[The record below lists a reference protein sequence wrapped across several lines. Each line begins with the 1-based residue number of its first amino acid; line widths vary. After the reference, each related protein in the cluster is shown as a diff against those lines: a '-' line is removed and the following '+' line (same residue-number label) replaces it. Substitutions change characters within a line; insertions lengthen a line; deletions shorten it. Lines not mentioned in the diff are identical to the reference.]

1 MPSQAL
7 CYVLSNSWFAAKKSI
22 KLILKKAN
30 ISSVLLTDN
39 RLVTLTERTKNEER
53 YVYGAAS

>member
-1 MPSQAL
+1 MPSQPL
-7 CYVLSNSWFAAKKSI
+7 CYVLTNSWFAAKESV

-53 YVYGAAS
+53 YVYGAAN

>member
-39 RLVTLTERTKNEER
+39 RLVTLT
-53 YVYGAAS
+53 